1 MKMAN
6 GEALVADQ
14 LSGAYDELGAIFH
27 KISLYPFGVML
38 SSLGMSHSTFLHEKG
53 GLSKGRVHQGNLDK
67 LRPNTQKKLVESLS
81 SFAVDEGLKKGYT
94 EDEVHERLESMPRC
108 SNGDRADFAGML
120 HSLQSPERMLPL
132 SIAVALAIDELFLVL
147 QRAHQSG
154 DLEAFKCA
162 VLEFARSQKW
172 HELPE
177 VCGNTFDGFVRKWN
191 EIKNWE
197 QAKELADKFFME
209 VFASF
214 HCALDVEWAN
224 QYFAGFC
231 DRPVLPLIAPKP
243 TPKALTGEKLKA
255 KDGLLH
261 RPVRRL
267 LEFSAA
273 VIYRNYKKEWPASRP
288 TVKQLAEWMNFDEDQ
303 VCNYIDGSSA
313 LTSAKFLEH
322 WEQMCR
328 WISGEDDEQCLAHP
342 SVMCVFALGW
352 QAGWIKRTKTKKV
365 ISFVFLDK
373 DWDYHWVMY
382 RARWAGQLQV
392 AERTLEWPD
401 WLVS

>member
-1 MKMAN
+1 MTKATDKDLN
-6 GEALVADQ
+6 ADQ
-14 LSGAYDELGAIFH
+14 PSAAYEELGVILQTFPQ
-27 KISLYPFGVML
+27 YPFGVLLAAM
-38 SSLGMSHSTFLHEKG
+38 GMSYNTFFHKVG

-67 LRPNTQKKLVESLS
+67 LRPSTHKKLLESLLL
-81 SFAVDEGLKKGYT
+81 FAVDEGIKKGYT
-94 EDEVHERLESMPRC
+94 EDAVRERADSMPHSR
-108 SNGDRADFAGML
+108 NGAAANFARML
-120 HSLQSPERMLPL
+120 HSLQSPERTLPL
-132 SIAVALAIDELFLVL
+132 SIAVALAIDELLLGL
-147 QRAHQSG
+147 QRAHQAG

-162 VLEFARSQKW
+162 VLEFVRYQQW

-177 VCGNTFDGFVRKWN
+177 VCGSTFDCFVSKWK
-191 EIKNWE
+191 ETISWE
-197 QAKELADKFFME
+197 QARSLADKFLLE

-243 TPKALTGEKLKA
+243 NAKVLTGEKLKA
-255 KDGLLH
+255 TDGLLH

-288 TVKQLAEWMNFDEDQ
+288 TAIQLADWMDFDKDK
-303 VCNYIDGSSA
+303 VDNYIDGSRA
-313 LTSAKFLEH
+313 LTSTKFLEH

-328 WISGEDDEQCLAHP
+328 WISGEDDPQCLASP
-342 SVMCVFALGW
+342 SVMCVFALAW
-352 QAGWIKRTKTKKV
+352 QADWIKRTKTKKV

-373 DWDYHWVMY
+373 DWEYHWAMY

-392 AERTLEWPD
+392 AEQTLEWPD
-401 WLVS
+401 WLVN

>member
-1 MKMAN
+1 MKMAKE
-6 GEALVADQ
+6 EALVADQ
-14 LSGAYDELGAIFH
+14 PPGAYDEIGVIFQ
-27 KISLYPFGVML
+27 KVSLYPLGTML
-38 SSLGMSHSTFLHEKG
+38 SCLGMSYNTFLHEKG
-53 GLSKGRVHQGNLDK
+53 GLSKGRVHQGNLGK
-67 LRPNTQKKLVESLS
+67 LRPSTQKRLLESLRS
-81 SFAVDEGLKKGYT
+81 SAVDEGLKKGYT
-94 EDEVHERLESMPRC
+94 EDEVHERLDSTPRC
-108 SNGDRADFAGML
+108 SNGEEAQFAGML
-120 HSLQSPERMLPL
+120 HSLQNPDRMLPL
-132 SIAVALAIDELFLVL
+132 SIAVALAIDELLLVL
-147 QRAHQSG
+147 KRAHQVD
-154 DLEAFKCA
+154 DLEAFKCE
-162 VLEFARSQKW
+162 VLEFVRSQEW
-172 HELPE
+172 NELPE
-177 VCGNTFDGFVRKWN
+177 VCGNNFDCFVKKWK
-191 EIKNWE
+191 EAKSWE
-197 QAKELADKFFME
+197 QARPLADKFLME

-224 QYFAGFC
+224 QYFVGFC

-243 TPKALTGEKLKA
+243 TARVLTGEKLKA
-255 KDGLLH
+255 THALLH

-273 VIYRNYKKEWPASRP
+273 VIHRNYKKEWPASRP

-303 VCNYIDGSSA
+303 VYNYIDGSSA
-313 LTSAKFLEH
+313 LTSEKFLEH

-328 WISGEDDEQCLAHP
+328 WISGEDDQQCLAHP

-373 DWDYHWVMY
+373 DWEYHWAMY

-392 AERTLEWPD
+392 AEITLEWPD